1 MKTKYYICISKNNVM
16 MKHGKHICNTL
27 KTIRLDIARA
37 NGISYAPRECHHEGD
52 CAGTCPACESE
63 MRYLE
68 REIARRRNLGRAAVV
83 AGVSMSLSSLSAM
96 AAQAPPS
103 VPMMSSDNHASLL
116 CDTTERYEVF
126 GRINE
131 TVPQFPGGEAALMR
145 YLGTNIK
152 YPPELAETCFQGRVV
167 VSFLVDK
174 TGRVAEVKVLRSIH
188 ELLDREVVR
197 VCESLPMFEPAR
209 KDGEAIDFWYTLPIS
224 FKGSTSVEEATQ
236 ADALTRISGTVL
248 DENHEPL
255 IGATV
260 ALLNDTKHGV
270 ATDFEGHFTLNAPKG
285 SKVKVAYLGYEDVVV
300 TASAGMIITLKPS
313 DNVLLGEV
321 CVVVNSRAKNAQYPG
336 GDKALRKFIKKNFV
350 CPDDVTGH
358 EYVMVEVD
366 VDKKGNVSN
375 PRVLNELGTP
385 FEKEALRVAGLIHKI
400 KPARDT
406 KGKKTD
412 STFSIA
418 FDSAD
423 WTD

>member
-1 MKTKYYICISKNNVM
+1 
-16 MKHGKHICNTL
+16 MKHGKHICEQL
-27 KTIRLDIARA
+27 KAIRLDIARA
-37 NGISYAPRECHHEGD
+37 NGIKYAPRECHHEGD

-68 REIARRRNLGRAAVV
+68 REIARRRSLGKSALV
-83 AGVSMSLSSLSAM
+83 AGVSMGLSSLSTM
-96 AAQAPPS
+96 ASTSSPS
-103 VPMMSSDNHASLL
+103 VPMMSGDNPASLL

-126 GRINE
+126 GQITE
-131 TVPQFPGGEAALMR
+131 SVPQFPGGEAALMR

-167 VSFLVDK
+167 VTFLIDK

-209 KDGEAIDFWYTLPIS
+209 RDGEPIDFWYTLPIS
-224 FKGSTSVEEATQ
+224 FKMQEDSAEEVTQ
-236 ADALTRISGTVL
+236 ADALTRVGGTVL

-260 ALLNDTKHGV
+260 ALLNDPKHGA
-270 ATDFEGHFTLNAPKG
+270 ATDFDGHFTLKNVPKD
-285 SKVKVAYLGYEDVVV
+285 SKVKVTYVGYESVVV
-300 TASAGMIITLKPS
+300 SAKDGMTITLKPS

-321 CVVVNSRAKNAQYPG
+321 CVVVNSHAKNAQYPG
-336 GDKALRKFIKKNFV
+336 GDKALQKFIKKNFTL
-350 CPDDVTGH
+350 PDEITGR
-358 EYVMVEVD
+358 EYVMIEVD

-375 PRVLNELGTP
+375 PRILNEIGTA
-385 FEKEALRVAGLIHKI
+385 FEKEALRVAGLIKKI
-400 KPARDT
+400 KPARDA

-412 STFSIA
+412 STFSIV
-418 FDSAD
+418 FDSCN
-423 WTD
+423 WTN

>member
-1 MKTKYYICISKNNVM
+1 MMKKQGKYICNA
-16 MKHGKHICNTL
+16 L
-27 KTIRLDIARA
+27 KQVRLDIARA
-37 NGISYAPRECHHEGD
+37 NGINYAPQECHHKGD

-68 REIARRRNLGRAAVV
+68 REIARRRALGKAALV
-83 AGVSMSLSSLSAM
+83 AGVSMGLSSLSAM
-96 AAQAPPS
+96 ASPASSS
-103 VPMMSSDNHASLL
+103 VAMMSSDHPASQLS
-116 CDTTERYEVF
+116 DTTKVYQVVGQISES
-126 GRINE
+126 
-131 TVPQFPGGEAALMR
+131 VPQFPGGEVALMR
-145 YLGTNIK
+145 YFHANFK

-174 TGRVAEVKVLRSIH
+174 TGRVAEVKVLRPVH

-224 FKGSTSVEEATQ
+224 FKGSVSVKEATQ
-236 ADALTRISGTVL
+236 TDALTRISGTVL

-260 ALLNDTKHGV
+260 ALLNDTKSPKHGV
-270 ATDFEGHFTLNAPKG
+270 ATDLDGHFTLNVPKG
-285 SKVKVAYLGYEDVVV
+285 SKIKVAYVGYEDVVV
-300 TASAGMIITLKPS
+300 TATDGMIITLKPS

-336 GDKALRKFIKKNFV
+336 GDKALQKFIQKNFV

-385 FEKEALRVAGLIHKI
+385 FEKEALRVAGLIHKV
-400 KPARDT
+400 KPARDD

-423 WTD
+423 WTE

>member
-1 MKTKYYICISKNNVM
+1 M
-16 MKHGKHICNTL
+16 MKKNGKHICNAL
-27 KTIRLDIARA
+27 RQVRLDIARA
-37 NGISYAPRECHHEGD
+37 NGINYAPRECHHEGD
-52 CAGTCPACESE
+52 CAGICPACESE

-103 VPMMSSDNHASLL
+103 VPMMSSDNHASQL

-126 GRINE
+126 GQISE
-131 TVPQFPGGEAALMR
+131 SAPQFPGGEAALMR

-152 YPPELAETCFQGRVV
+152 YPPELAGTCFQGRVV
-167 VSFLVDK
+167 VTFLIDK

-209 KDGEAIDFWYTLPIS
+209 RDGEPIDFWYTLPIS
-224 FKGSTSVEEATQ
+224 FKYGSVSVKEATQ
-236 ADALTRISGTVL
+236 ADALTRISGSVL

-255 IGATV
+255 IGAMI
-260 ALLNDTKHGV
+260 ALLSNPKKGV
-270 ATDFEGHFTLNAPKG
+270 ATDIDGHFKLDVPKD
-285 SKVKVAYLGYEDVVV
+285 SKIKVTYIGYEDAVV
-300 TASAGMIITLKPS
+300 TASDGMTITLKPS

-336 GDKALRKFIKKNFV
+336 GDKALRKFIQKNFV

-385 FEKEALRVAGLIHKI
+385 FEKEALRVAGLIRKI
-400 KPARDT
+400 KPARDV

>member
-1 MKTKYYICISKNNVM
+1 MMKKNGKYICNA
-16 MKHGKHICNTL
+16 L
-27 KTIRLDIARA
+27 KQVRLDIARA
-37 NGISYAPRECHHEGD
+37 NGIEYTPRECHHEGD

-68 REIARRRNLGRAAVV
+68 REIARRRNLGRAALV

-96 AAQAPPS
+96 ATQAPSS
-103 VPMMSSDNHASLL
+103 VSMMPGANPASQLS
-116 CDTTERYEVF
+116 DTTEVF
-126 GRINE
+126 QVVGRINE

-145 YLGTNIK
+145 YFHANFK
-152 YPPELAETCFQGRVV
+152 YPPEVAETCFQGRVV
-167 VSFLVDK
+167 VTFLIDK

-209 KDGEAIDFWYTLPIS
+209 KDGEPIDFWYTLPIS
-224 FKGSTSVEEATQ
+224 FKGSVSVKEATQ

-260 ALLNDTKHGV
+260 VLLNNTKSPKKGV
-270 ATDFEGHFTLNAPKG
+270 ATDIDGHFKLDVPKD
-285 SKVKVAYLGYEDVVV
+285 SKIKVTYIGYEDAVV
-300 TASAGMIITLKPS
+300 TASDGMTITLKPS
-313 DNVLLGEV
+313 ENILQGEV
-321 CVVVNSRAKNAQYPG
+321 CVVVKSRAKNAQYPG
-336 GDKALRKFIKKNFV
+336 GDKALQKFIKKNFV
-350 CPDDVTGH
+350 FPTEFSGQ
-358 EYVMVEVD
+358 EYVMIEVD
-366 VDKKGNVSN
+366 VDEKGNVSN

-385 FEKEALRVAGLIHKI
+385 FEKEALRVAGLIRKI
-400 KPARDT
+400 KPARDV

-418 FDSAD
+418 FNSAD

>member
-1 MKTKYYICISKNNVM
+1 MK

-27 KTIRLDIARA
+27 KQVRIDIARA
-37 NGISYAPRECHHEGD
+37 NGINYAPRECHHEGD

-68 REIARRRNLGRAAVV
+68 WEIARRRNLGRAALV
-83 AGVSMSLSSLSAM
+83 AGVSLGLSSLSAM
-96 AAQAPPS
+96 ATQAPPS
-103 VPMMSSDNHASLL
+103 VPMMSGDNPASQLS
-116 CDTTERYEVF
+116 DTTEVF
-126 GRINE
+126 QVLGRINE
-131 TVPQFPGGEAALMR
+131 SVPQFPGGEAALMR
-145 YLGTNIK
+145 YFHANFK
-152 YPPELAETCFQGRVV
+152 YPPEVAETCFQGRVV
-167 VSFLVDK
+167 VTFLIDK

-197 VCESLPMFEPAR
+197 VCESLPRFEPAR
-209 KDGEAIDFWYTLPIS
+209 RDGEPIDFWYTLPIS
-224 FKGSTSVEEATQ
+224 FKGSVSVKEVTQ
-236 ADALTRISGTVL
+236 ADALTRVKGTVL

-260 ALLNDTKHGV
+260 VLLDNPKKGV
-270 ATDFEGHFTLNAPKG
+270 ATDIDGHFKLDVPKD
-285 SKVKVAYLGYEDVVV
+285 SKIKVTYIGYEDAVV
-300 TASAGMIITLKPS
+300 TASDGMTITLKPS
-313 DNVLLGEV
+313 ENILQGEV

-336 GDKALRKFIKKNFV
+336 GDKALQKFIKKNFV
-350 CPDDVTGH
+350 CPDDVTGQ

-385 FEKEALRVAGLIHKI
+385 FEKEALRVAGLISKI

-418 FDSAD
+418 FYSAD

>member
-1 MKTKYYICISKNNVM
+1 M
-16 MKHGKHICNTL
+16 MNKHGKHICNAL
-27 KTIRLDIARA
+27 KQVRIDIARA
-37 NGISYAPRECHHEGD
+37 NGINYAPRECHHEGD

-96 AAQAPPS
+96 ASPASSS
-103 VPMMSSDNHASLL
+103 VAMMSSDNPASQLS
-116 CDTTERYEVF
+116 DTTQVYQLF
-126 GRINE
+126 GQISE
-131 TVPQFPGGEAALMR
+131 SVPRFPGGEVALMR
-145 YLGTNIK
+145 YFHANFK

-167 VSFLVDK
+167 VTFLVDK

-197 VCESLPMFEPAR
+197 VCESLPRFEPAR
-209 KDGEAIDFWYTLPIS
+209 KDGEPIDFWYTLPIS
-224 FKGSTSVEEATQ
+224 FKGSVSVKEATQ

-260 ALLNDTKHGV
+260 ALLNDTKSPKKGV
-270 ATDFEGHFTLNAPKG
+270 ATDIDGHFKLDVPKD
-285 SKVKVAYLGYEDVVV
+285 SKIKVTYIGYEDAVV
-300 TASAGMIITLKPS
+300 TASDGMTITLKPS

-336 GDKALRKFIKKNFV
+336 GDKALQKFIIKNFI
-350 CPDDVTGH
+350 CPDDVTGR

-385 FEKEALRVAGLIHKI
+385 FEKEALRVAGLIRKI
-400 KPARDT
+400 KPARDV

-412 STFSIA
+412 STFSIS

>member
-1 MKTKYYICISKNNVM
+1 M
-16 MKHGKHICNTL
+16 MNKHGKHICNAL
-27 KTIRLDIARA
+27 KQVRIDIARA
-37 NGISYAPRECHHEGD
+37 NGINYAPRECHHEGD

-68 REIARRRNLGRAAVV
+68 REIARRRSLGKSALV
-83 AGVSMSLSSLSAM
+83 AGVSMGLSSLSAM
-96 AAQAPPS
+96 ASTSSPS
-103 VPMMSSDNHASLL
+103 VPMMSGDHPASQLS
-116 CDTTERYEVF
+116 DTTEVF
-126 GRINE
+126 QVLGRINE

-145 YLGTNIK
+145 YFHANFK
-152 YPPELAETCFQGRVV
+152 YPPEVAETCFQGRVV
-167 VSFLVDK
+167 VTFLIDK

-209 KDGEAIDFWYTLPIS
+209 KDGEPIDFWYTLPIS
-224 FKGSTSVEEATQ
+224 FKGSVSVKEATQ

-260 ALLNDTKHGV
+260 ALLNDTKSPKKGV
-270 ATDFEGHFTLNAPKG
+270 ATDIDGHFKLDVPKD
-285 SKVKVAYLGYEDVVV
+285 SKIKVTYIGYEDAVV
-300 TASAGMIITLKPS
+300 TASDGMTITLKPS

-336 GDKALRKFIKKNFV
+336 GDKALQKFIIKNFI
-350 CPDDVTGH
+350 CPDDVTGR

-385 FEKEALRVAGLIHKI
+385 FEKEALRVAGLIRKI
-400 KPARDT
+400 KPARDV

-412 STFSIA
+412 STFSIS

>member
-1 MKTKYYICISKNNVM
+1 M
-16 MKHGKHICNTL
+16 MNKHGKHICNAL
-27 KTIRLDIARA
+27 KQVRIDIARA
-37 NGISYAPRECHHEGD
+37 NGINYAPRECHHEGD

-68 REIARRRNLGRAAVV
+68 REIARRRAHGKAALV
-83 AGVSMSLSSLSAM
+83 AGVSMGLSSLSAM
-96 AAQAPPS
+96 ALPASLS
-103 VPMMSSDNHASLL
+103 VPVMSGDHPASQLS
-116 CDTTERYEVF
+116 DTTQVYQLF
-126 GRINE
+126 GQISE
-131 TVPQFPGGEAALMR
+131 SVPRFPGGEVALMR
-145 YLGTNIK
+145 YFHANFK

-167 VSFLVDK
+167 VTFLVDK

-197 VCESLPMFEPAR
+197 VCESLPRFEPAR
-209 KDGEAIDFWYTLPIS
+209 KDGEPIDFWYTLPIS
-224 FKGSTSVEEATQ
+224 FKGSVSGVGATQ
-236 ADALTRISGTVL
+236 ADALTRMSGTVL

-260 ALLNDTKHGV
+260 ALLNDTKKGV
-270 ATDFEGHFTLNAPKG
+270 VTDFDGHFTLNVPNG

-300 TASAGMIITLKPS
+300 TASDGMTITLKPS
-313 DNVLLGEV
+313 ENVLLGEV

-336 GDKALRKFIKKNFV
+336 GDRALRKFIHKNFV

-400 KPARDT
+400 KPARDV

>member
-1 MKTKYYICISKNNVM
+1 MKNR
-16 MKHGKHICNTL
+16 GKHICNAL
-27 KTIRLDIARA
+27 RQVRLDIARA

-68 REIARRRNLGRAAVV
+68 REIARRRALGKAALV

-131 TVPQFPGGEAALMR
+131 TVPQFPGGDASLMR
-145 YLGTNIK
+145 YLGANIK

-224 FKGSTSVEEATQ
+224 FKAQSEEKATR
-236 ADALTRISGTVL
+236 ADALTRVKGTVL

-260 ALLNDTKHGV
+260 VLLDNPKKGV
-270 ATDFEGHFTLNAPKG
+270 ATDIDGHFKLDVPNG

-300 TASAGMIITLKPS
+300 TASDGMIITLKPS
-313 DNVLLGEV
+313 DRVLLGEV

-400 KPARDT
+400 KPARDAN
-406 KGKKTD
+406 GKKTD

>member
-1 MKTKYYICISKNNVM
+1 M
-16 MKHGKHICNTL
+16 MKKNGKHICNAL
-27 KTIRLDIARA
+27 RQVRLDIARA
-37 NGISYAPRECHHEGD
+37 NGIEYQPRECHHEGD

-68 REIARRRNLGRAAVV
+68 REIARRRALGKAALV
-83 AGVSMSLSSLSAM
+83 AGVSMGLSSLSAM
-96 AAQAPPS
+96 ASPAS
-103 VPMMSSDNHASLL
+103 LNVPVMSGDHPASQSSD
-116 CDTTERYEVF
+116 TTKVYQVF
-126 GRINE
+126 GRISE
-131 TVPQFPGGEAALMR
+131 SVPQFPGGDAALMR
-145 YLGTNIK
+145 YFHANFK
-152 YPPELAETCFQGRVV
+152 YPPEVAETCFQGRVV
-167 VSFLVDK
+167 VTFLIDK

-209 KDGEAIDFWYTLPIS
+209 KDGEPIDFWYTLPIS
-224 FKGSTSVEEATQ
+224 FKGSVSVKEATQ
-236 ADALTRISGTVL
+236 ADALTRVKGTVL

-260 ALLNDTKHGV
+260 VLLDNPKKGV
-270 ATDFEGHFTLNAPKG
+270 ATDIDGHFTLDVPKG
-285 SKVKVAYLGYEDVVV
+285 SKIKVTYVGYEDVVV
-300 TASAGMIITLKPS
+300 TATDGMTITLNPS
-313 DNVLLGEV
+313 DRVLMGEV
-321 CVVVNSRAKNAQYPG
+321 YVVVNSRAKNAQYPG
-336 GDKALRKFIKKNFV
+336 GDKALRKFIQKNFI
-350 CPDDVTGH
+350 CPDDVTGR

-385 FEKEALRVAGLIHKI
+385 FEKEALRVAGLIRKI
-400 KPARDT
+400 KPARDV

-412 STFSIA
+412 STFVIA

>member
-1 MKTKYYICISKNNVM
+1 MIMN
-16 MKHGKHICNTL
+16 HGKHICNTL
-27 KTIRLDIARA
+27 KAIRLDIARA
-37 NGISYAPRECHHEGD
+37 NGINYAPQECHHEGN

-68 REIARRRNLGRAAVV
+68 REIARRRALGKAALV
-83 AGVSMSLSSLSAM
+83 AGVSMGLSSLSAM
-96 AAQAPPS
+96 ASTASSS
-103 VPMMSSDNHASLL
+103 VPMMSTDNHASQLR
-116 CDTTERYEVF
+116 DTTEVYQVVGQISESL
-126 GRINE
+126 
-131 TVPQFPGGEAALMR
+131 PQFPGGDAALMR
-145 YLGTNIK
+145 CLGANIK
-152 YPPELAETCFQGRVV
+152 YPPELAGTDFQGRVV
-167 VSFLVDK
+167 VNFLVDK
-174 TGRVAEVKVLRSIH
+174 TGWVAEVKVAPPVH
-188 ELLDREVVR
+188 ELLERELVR
-197 VCESLPMFEPAR
+197 VCKSLPRFEPAR

-224 FKGSTSVEEATQ
+224 FKAQENATDRLVEEATLVQ
-236 ADALTRISGTVL
+236 VSGTVL

-255 IGATV
+255 VGAMI
-260 ALLNDTKHGV
+260 ALLSNPKKGA
-270 ATDFEGHFTLNAPKG
+270 ATDIDGHFKLDVPKG
-285 SKVKVAYLGYEDVVV
+285 SKIKVAYVGYEDVVV
-300 TASAGMIITLKPS
+300 TATDGMIITLKPS

-336 GDKALRKFIKKNFV
+336 GDKALRKFIQKNFV

-358 EYVMVEVD
+358 EYVMVELD

-385 FEKEALRVAGLIHKI
+385 FEKEALRVAGLIRKI
-400 KPARDT
+400 KPARDV

>member
-1 MKTKYYICISKNNVM
+1 M
-16 MKHGKHICNTL
+16 MNKHGKHICNAL
-27 KTIRLDIARA
+27 KQVRIDIARA
-37 NGISYAPRECHHEGD
+37 NGINYAPRECHHEGD
-52 CAGTCPACESE
+52 CE

-96 AAQAPPS
+96 AAQAPSS
-103 VPMMSSDNHASLL
+103 VPMMSGDHPASLL

-126 GRINE
+126 GQIYE
-131 TVPQFPGGEAALMR
+131 SVPQFLGGDAALMR
-145 YLGTNIK
+145 YLGANIK
-152 YPPELAETCFQGRVV
+152 YPPELADSCFQGRVV
-167 VSFLVDK
+167 VTFLIDK

-197 VCESLPMFEPAR
+197 VCESLPRFEPAR
-209 KDGEAIDFWYTLPIS
+209 RDGEPIDFWYTLPVS
-224 FKGSTSVEEATQ
+224 FKGSVSVKEATQ

-260 ALLNDTKHGV
+260 ALLNDTKKGV
-270 ATDFEGHFTLNAPKG
+270 ATDIDGHFKLDVPNG

-300 TASAGMIITLKPS
+300 TASDGMIITLKPS

-321 CVVVNSRAKNAQYPG
+321 CVVVKSVVKSRAKNAQYPG
-336 GDKALRKFIKKNFV
+336 GDKALQKFIKKNFV
-350 CPDDVTGH
+350 FPTDFSGQ
-358 EYVMVEVD
+358 EYVMIEVD
-366 VDKKGNVSN
+366 VDEKGNVSN
-375 PRVLNELGTP
+375 PRVLNNELGTA
-385 FEKEALRVAGLIHKI
+385 FEKEALRVADLVQKI
-400 KPARDT
+400 KPARDA
-406 KGKKTD
+406 KGKKTA
-412 STFSIA
+412 STFSIV

>member
-1 MKTKYYICISKNNVM
+1 M
-16 MKHGKHICNTL
+16 MNKHGKHICNAL

-37 NGISYAPRECHHEGD
+37 NGINYAARECHHEGD

-96 AAQAPPS
+96 ASPASSS
-103 VPMMSSDNHASLL
+103 VAMMSSDNPASQLS
-116 CDTTERYEVF
+116 DTTQVYQLF
-126 GRINE
+126 GQISE
-131 TVPQFPGGEAALMR
+131 SVPRFPGGEVALMR
-145 YLGTNIK
+145 YFHANFK

-167 VSFLVDK
+167 VTFLIDK

-197 VCESLPMFEPAR
+197 VCESLPRFEPAR
-209 KDGEAIDFWYTLPIS
+209 KDGEPIDFWYTLPIS
-224 FKGSTSVEEATQ
+224 FKGSASVKEATQ

-260 ALLNDTKHGV
+260 ALLNDTKKGV
-270 ATDFEGHFTLNAPKG
+270 ATDIDGHFTLNVPKG

-300 TASAGMIITLKPS
+300 TASDGMIITLKPS

-321 CVVVNSRAKNAQYPG
+321 CVVVKSVVKSRAKNAQYPG
-336 GDKALRKFIKKNFV
+336 GDKALQKFIKKNFV
-350 CPDDVTGH
+350 FPTDFSGQ
-358 EYVMVEVD
+358 EYVMIEVD
-366 VDKKGNVSN
+366 VDEKGNVSN
-375 PRVLNELGTP
+375 PRVLNNELGTA
-385 FEKEALRVAGLIHKI
+385 FEKEALRVADLVQKI
-400 KPARDT
+400 KPARDA
-406 KGKKTD
+406 KGKKTA
-412 STFSIA
+412 STFSIV

>member
-1 MKTKYYICISKNNVM
+1 M
-16 MKHGKHICNTL
+16 MNKHGKHICNAL
-27 KTIRLDIARA
+27 KQVRIDIARA
-37 NGISYAPRECHHEGD
+37 NGINYAPRECHHEGD

-96 AAQAPPS
+96 ASPASSS
-103 VPMMSSDNHASLL
+103 VAMMSSDNPASQLS
-116 CDTTERYEVF
+116 DTTQVYQLF
-126 GRINE
+126 GQISE
-131 TVPQFPGGEAALMR
+131 SVPRFPGGEVALMR
-145 YLGTNIK
+145 YFHANFK

-167 VSFLVDK
+167 VTFLVDK

-197 VCESLPMFEPAR
+197 VCESLPRFEPAR
-209 KDGEAIDFWYTLPIS
+209 KDGEPIDFWYTLPIS
-224 FKGSTSVEEATQ
+224 FKGSVSGVGATQ
-236 ADALTRISGTVL
+236 ADALTRMSGTVL
-248 DENHEPL
+248 DESHEPL

-260 ALLNDTKHGV
+260 ALLNDTKKGV
-270 ATDFEGHFTLNAPKG
+270 ATDIDGHFKLDVPNG
-285 SKVKVAYLGYEDVVV
+285 SKD
-300 TASAGMIITLKPS
+300 GMIITLKPS

-321 CVVVNSRAKNAQYPG
+321 CVVVKSRAKNAQYPG
-336 GDKALRKFIKKNFV
+336 GDRALRKFIHKNFV

-366 VDKKGNVSN
+366 VDEKGNVSN

-400 KPARDT
+400 KPARDA